1 MSEPAPEPLR
11 LGTPLRIHIVG
22 VGGAAMSA
30 IASILTALGHTVTG
44 SDQHDSAVVERLRAG
59 GLTIT
64 VGHDAANV
72 GTGVEALAVSA
83 AVRPTNVEVVAAH
96 ERGIPVYSR
105 LEVMAAIAATKR
117 TIAIA
122 GTHGKT
128 TTTSMLSL
136 VLTEAGLRPSY
147 LVGGQLT
154 RLGSGVAWTD
164 GDLFVVEADES
175 DGTFLALG
183 AEAAVVTS
191 VEADHLDQY
200 GDVAAIEHA
209 FAQFLEIAT
218 GPRLV
223 CLDEPGA
230 ARLARMVPAL
240 TYGTTEGADYRIYD
254 LVTGRSTA
262 RFTLEVLGDRRVSVE
277 LPVPGA
283 HNARNATAAIAMA
296 HQLGVDPD
304 VAAAALARYGGV
316 ARRFEFKGERDG
328 VTFVD
333 DYAHNPGK
341 VAAVLAAAKAGG
353 WRRVVA
359 VFQPHLYSRTADL
372 AEEFGRAFGDADLV
386 IVTDV
391 YGARE
396 DPRPGVTGELV
407 VDAIRRN
414 TPAVDVRWLPG
425 RSDLADNVRP
435 LLEPGDLCITLGAGD
450 VNGIHEQLLAG
461 PGHDGG

>member
-1 MSEPAPEPLR
+1 MPGDATGDEHVLDLR
-11 LGTPLRIHIVG
+11 TPKNVHIVA

-30 IASILTALGHTVTG
+30 IASILTSLGHRVSG
-44 SDQHDSAVVERLRAG
+44 SDLQASPVVDRLRAG
-59 GLTIT
+59 GLDIH
-64 VGHDAANV
+64 VGHDAAHV
-72 GTGVEALAVSA
+72 PEDAHLVAVST
-83 AVRPTNVEVVAAH
+83 AVRATNPEVVAAR

-105 LEVMAAIAATKR
+105 LEMMRAICATKR
-117 TIAIA
+117 TIGVA

-128 TTTSMLSL
+128 TTTSMLAL

-164 GDLFVVEADES
+164 GELFVVEADES

-183 AEAAVVTS
+183 AEAVIVTS

-200 GDVAAIEHA
+200 GDIGAIDDA
-209 FAQFLEIAT
+209 FAQFVEMAP

-223 CLDEPGA
+223 CLDDPGA
-230 ARLARMVPAL
+230 ARLAGVVGAT
-240 TYGTTEGADYRIYD
+240 TYGTRPDADYRIVG
-254 LVTGRSTA
+254 LETGRSHA
-262 RFTLEVLGDRRVSVE
+262 RFTLEIRGDRRVAVE

-283 HNARNATAAIAMA
+283 HNALNATGAIALA
-296 HQLGVDPD
+296 HELGVDPA
-304 VAAAALARYGGV
+304 VAASALARYGGV
-316 ARRFEFKGERDG
+316 SRRFEFRGERNG

-353 WRRVVA
+353 WTRVVA
-359 VFQPHLYSRTADL
+359 VFQPHLYSRTSDL
-372 AEEFGRAFGDADLV
+372 AAEFGRSFGDADLV
-386 IVTDV
+386 VVTDI

-407 VDAIRRN
+407 VDAIRAADPDR
-414 TPAVDVRWLPG
+414 PVVWAPG
-425 RSDLADNVRP
+425 RGDLADRVRG

-450 VNGIHEQLLAG
+450 VNAILDELLAA
-461 PGHDGG
+461 